1 MAYSILRY
9 KLHDVHRI
17 YNGCNLIFCH
27 CVLRKGKL
35 AFVKICE
42 TSLGFVFT
50 VNYMHKKTIF
60 IFKVPTH
67 HFPELKEI
75 LDNDPVINAHVLRE
89 TVDRDEWYMNTQTTQ
104 STWIDDKIR

>member
-1 MAYSILRY
+1 MRDFI
-9 KLHDVHRI
+9 
-17 YNGCNLIFCH
+17 
-27 CVLRKGKL
+27 
-35 AFVKICE
+35 
-42 TSLGFVFT
+42 FT
-50 VNYMHKKTIF
+50 VIYMHTNTSIF

-89 TVDRDEWYMNTQTTQ
+89 PVNRDEWYMNTQTTQ

>member
-27 CVLRKGKL
+27 CVLCKGK
-35 AFVKICE
+35 FNIVNKNRY
-42 TSLGFVFT
+42 FVFT
-50 VNYMHKKTIF
+50 VIYMHTNAIIS
-60 IFKVPTH
+60 IFKGPTH
-67 HFPELKEI
+67 HFSELKEI

-89 TVDRDEWYMNTQTTQ
+89 PVDRDEWYMNTQTTQ

>member
-1 MAYSILRY
+1 M
-9 KLHDVHRI
+9 
-17 YNGCNLIFCH
+17 
-27 CVLRKGKL
+27 
-35 AFVKICE
+35 
-42 TSLGFVFT
+42 
-50 VNYMHKKTIF
+50 F

-89 TVDRDEWYMNTQTTQ
+89 PVDRDEWYMNTQTTQ

>member
-27 CVLRKGKL
+27 CVLCKGKL
-35 AFVKICE
+35 AIVKTFAKICE
-42 TSLGFVFT
+42 TT
-50 VNYMHKKTIF
+50 VIYMHTNTTIF

-89 TVDRDEWYMNTQTTQ
+89 PVDRDEWYMNTQTTQ